1 MKKSSPLNHLALKDY
16 VLRIIMLLAAIAAV
30 TFFLPREKDFGF
42 DFKLNKPWTHK
53 QLIASYDFP
62 IYKSENTLKA
72 ERDSV
77 MKLFQPYFTE
87 DKSIA
92 KTQIN
97 LLRKKFEEGGMK
109 GMTAHA
115 MSVLVAHLNDVYSAG
130 VVKSEN
136 MRTMNDSSITAI
148 RVISGTEAKS
158 RKLTAV
164 YSTRTAYEYLINVD
178 STLIRPEMLAS
189 FNLNEFIEA
198 NLVYDENR
206 STNAKRDLLETV
218 TTSYGLVQ
226 RGQKIIDRGEIVNNQ
241 TYNILVSLERESQER
256 NLPAQGIGEI
266 FFGQFM
272 IVTLLFSFFFIY
284 LLLFR
289 RDYFERIN
297 SLALMLSLMV
307 LFPVASS
314 LIPSGSRAIN
324 FLVPIAMVGIFIR
337 IFADTRTACLTLC
350 GTTLLASLSMADPYE
365 FILVN
370 ITSGLAA
377 IYSLHDLQQR
387 SQLLRTAF
395 IATVVSVIT
404 AFAFDMMYGTDIRDI
419 DITLYFYLLI
429 CGVFLLFA
437 YPLLFVLEKTFGF
450 ISSVTLIELSNT
462 NSPLL
467 RRMSKEAA
475 GTFNHSMQVANLA
488 ADVAEKIGA
497 KKLLVRTGALYHDIG
512 KLVNPAFFTE
522 NQKGINPHDKLPPE
536 RSAQIIIS
544 HVSEGLKLAEKFHLP
559 KDVRAFIATHH
570 GRSKTKYFYVTYVN
584 SHPGEEVNEALFTYP
599 GPNPFTREQ
608 AILMMADSIEAASR
622 SLKEVNDESIR
633 NLVNKMIDTQMKEGY
648 FENCPITFKDIRTAK
663 EVFIDNLKTIYH
675 TRIQYPEFNDTA
687 KAPKPD
693 KPYNLG
699 NLLGNRRRNR

>member
-1 MKKSSPLNHLALKDY
+1 M
-16 VLRIIMLLAAIAAV
+16 
-30 TFFLPREKDFGF
+30 
-42 DFKLNKPWTHK
+42 
-53 QLIASYDFP
+53 
-62 IYKSENTLKA
+62 
-72 ERDSV
+72 
-77 MKLFQPYFTE
+77 
-87 DKSIA
+87 
-92 KTQIN
+92 
-97 LLRKKFEEGGMK
+97 
-109 GMTAHA
+109 
-115 MSVLVAHLNDVYSAG
+115 
-130 VVKSEN
+130 
-136 MRTMNDSSITAI
+136 
-148 RVISGTEAKS
+148 
-158 RKLTAV
+158 
-164 YSTRTAYEYLINVD
+164 
-178 STLIRPEMLAS
+178 
-189 FNLNEFIEA
+189 
-198 NLVYDENR
+198 
-206 STNAKRDLLETV
+206 
-218 TTSYGLVQ
+218 Q

-350 GTTLLASLSMADPYE
+350 GTTLLAALSMADPFE

-395 IATVVSVIT
+395 IATLVSVIT

-450 ISSVTLIELSNT
+450 ISSVTLIEMSNT

-467 RRMSKEAA
+467 RRMSKEAS

-584 SHPGEEVNEALFTYP
+584 NHPGEEVNEALFTYP

>member
-1 MKKSSPLNHLALKDY
+1 M
-16 VLRIIMLLAAIAAV
+16 
-30 TFFLPREKDFGF
+30 
-42 DFKLNKPWTHK
+42 
-53 QLIASYDFP
+53 
-62 IYKSENTLKA
+62 
-72 ERDSV
+72 
-77 MKLFQPYFTE
+77 
-87 DKSIA
+87 
-92 KTQIN
+92 
-97 LLRKKFEEGGMK
+97 
-109 GMTAHA
+109 
-115 MSVLVAHLNDVYSAG
+115 
-130 VVKSEN
+130 
-136 MRTMNDSSITAI
+136 
-148 RVISGTEAKS
+148 
-158 RKLTAV
+158 
-164 YSTRTAYEYLINVD
+164 
-178 STLIRPEMLAS
+178 
-189 FNLNEFIEA
+189 
-198 NLVYDENR
+198 
-206 STNAKRDLLETV
+206 
-218 TTSYGLVQ
+218 
-226 RGQKIIDRGEIVNNQ
+226 
-241 TYNILVSLERESQER
+241 
-256 NLPAQGIGEI
+256 
-266 FFGQFM
+266 
-272 IVTLLFSFFFIY
+272 
-284 LLLFR
+284 
-289 RDYFERIN
+289 
-297 SLALMLSLMV
+297 
-307 LFPVASS
+307 
-314 LIPSGSRAIN
+314 
-324 FLVPIAMVGIFIR
+324 
-337 IFADTRTACLTLC
+337 
-350 GTTLLASLSMADPYE
+350 
-365 FILVN
+365 
-370 ITSGLAA
+370 
-377 IYSLHDLQQR
+377 
-387 SQLLRTAF
+387 
-395 IATVVSVIT
+395 
-404 AFAFDMMYGTDIRDI
+404 
-419 DITLYFYLLI
+419 
-429 CGVFLLFA
+429 FLLFA

-467 RRMSKEAA
+467 RRMSKEAS

-584 SHPGEEVNEALFTYP
+584 NHPGEEVNEALFTYP